1 MTAEVTAEMEGREVR
16 LSMTIGALERVAKVN
31 PVLGEVYGALAGGV
45 WKLEELRAVLDAGL
59 AEAGEDAKSG
69 DVIAALGLRKSAD
82 LARRALA
89 EAFGD
94 HPGNA
99 SSAAETGKTPASG
112 SSTT

>member
-1 MTAEVTAEMEGREVR
+1 MTAEVTTEIEGRPVR
-16 LSMTIGALERVAKVN
+16 LSMTIGALERIAKVN
-31 PVLGEVYGALAGGV
+31 PVLAEVYGALAGGV
-45 WKLEELRAVLDAGL
+45 WRLEEMRAVLDAGL
-59 AEAGEDAKSG
+59 SEAGETATSAEL
-69 DVIAALGLRKSAD
+69 IAALGLRKSAD

-99 SSAAETGKTPASG
+99 SSVAKEDPTPASG